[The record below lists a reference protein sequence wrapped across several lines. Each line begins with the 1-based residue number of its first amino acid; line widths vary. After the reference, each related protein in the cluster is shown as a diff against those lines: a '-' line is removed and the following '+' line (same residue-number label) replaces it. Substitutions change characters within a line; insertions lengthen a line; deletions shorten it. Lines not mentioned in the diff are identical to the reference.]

1 MSRSRVLWII
11 LLLVL
16 AGVIGL
22 YAQSY
27 YLPQEHQQA
36 TVAIEQMGGTV
47 TVKRRFILGLPVSRF
62 TVANLSDSRV
72 TDPDLARLKAL
83 VNLSALLLDGT
94 SVTDAGLAHLK
105 EMPLLETLSLRR
117 TRVSEAGVKDLRNAL
132 PQAKLTSSYLSFP
145 AAARRGRVDW
155 KTGCWHGLRSRDPHT
170 AEYSDSYR
178 TVQPCR
184 PSWPPHLH
192 RGHCR
197 DRSGLGRTGGA

>member
-1 MSRSRVLWII
+1 MNRSRVLWII

-36 TVAIEQMGGTV
+36 TVAIEQMGGTI

-72 TDPDLARLKAL
+72 TDPDLAHLKAL

-105 EMPLLETLSLRR
+105 ELPLLETLSLRR
-117 TRVSEAGVKDLRNAL
+117 TRVSEAGAKDLRNAL
-132 PQAKLTSSYLSFP
+132 PQAK
-145 AAARRGRVDW
+145 VD
-155 KTGCWHGLRSRDPHT
+155 L
-170 AEYSDSYR
+170 
-178 TVQPCR
+178 
-184 PSWPPHLH
+184 
-192 RGHCR
+192 
-197 DRSGLGRTGGA
+197 